1 MKTVLS
7 APPVAPVPT
16 SMRKLLHQV
25 ETALSGLPE
34 LDTEFENTFRSVPP
48 NVTRG
53 TADRNRA
60 SRLVVELRALRT

>member
-34 LDTEFENTFRSVPP
+34 LDTEFENTCFARCP
-48 NVTRG
+48 
-53 TADRNRA
+53 
-60 SRLVVELRALRT
+60 LM